1 MSNLIRAL
9 EDRRRGC
16 ERRRRSPYL
25 THWYWGIGGRR
36 TAGRRATDMAGVQV
50 DRYSASLLMAVVSI
64 FLLSQADSLLT
75 LVLVA
80 SGRFVELNPIMA
92 LLLERGPV
100 LFVSVR
106 SILWGL
112 TLVALVVVSSR
123 TLFGRVRGTRVIY
136 GLVLAHFIHF
146 LGALFL
152 LQTGS

>member
-1 MSNLIRAL
+1 MSSSIRDL

-36 TAGRRATDMAGVQV
+36 IAGRRAADMAGAQV
-50 DRYSASLLMAVVSI
+50 DRYSASLMMAVVSI

-75 LVLVA
+75 LILVA

-92 LLLERGPV
+92 LLLELGPV

-112 TLVALVVVSSR
+112 TLVVLVAVSSR
-123 TLFGRVRGTRVIY
+123 TLFGRAQGTRVIY
-136 GLVLAHFIHF
+136 GLVLAYLIHT
-146 LGALFL
+146 LGALAL
-152 LQTGS
+152 LQIGG